1 MLLLIYHYLISY
13 LFFFSLEIKTCLSKI
28 NLIPFAALNK
38 LDQEKGVFMLSKS
51 AASIIH
57 SLFKPR
63 LSLVRARTRRALDIE
78 DFTHEQPLTSQKS
91 LRQRFTVFSQK
102 QTKKETDSN
111 LQSRD
116 LDLNKYY
123 RHL

>member
-1 MLLLIYHYLISY
+1 
-13 LFFFSLEIKTCLSKI
+13 
-28 NLIPFAALNK
+28 
-38 LDQEKGVFMLSKS
+38 MLSKS